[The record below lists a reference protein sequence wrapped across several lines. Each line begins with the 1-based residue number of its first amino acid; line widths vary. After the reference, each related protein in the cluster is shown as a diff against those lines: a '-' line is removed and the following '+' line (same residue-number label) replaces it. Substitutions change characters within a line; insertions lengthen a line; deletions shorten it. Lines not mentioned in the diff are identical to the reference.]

1 MTAMHILLIHQYFLE
16 DHEGGGSRWNE
27 MSRIWVNEGHKVTV
41 VAGNI
46 HYMRDDV
53 SKGRKIRFSCKT
65 NMNGIRVIRCPVS
78 ETYHSGFAGRL
89 LGYFSFA
96 FTSLYGALVYG
107 GEKYDCI
114 LATSPPLH
122 VGIAGLMLSW
132 LKRIPF
138 VFEVRDLW
146 PESAVDLGVLKNQY
160 LIELAYWVEK
170 QLYRNARRICVL
182 TPAFRDILINR
193 KGVSKTKIIL
203 IPNAADFHLRGNAG
217 ARTRR
222 EMRAHLGIKDK
233 FVMVYVGAHGA
244 ANHLVQILEAAELL
258 RDTNA
263 HFLLIGDG
271 RDKKTLIETVAVRG
285 LKNVQFMEPVSK
297 TEVFKCIKASEVGLS
312 VLKKADVFKTV
323 YSNKTFD
330 YFVCGKPVLMAIDG
344 ISRELIEKAKAGLF
358 VRPEDPLDFAQ
369 KVRFYM
375 NNPHVLR
382 EHGENGYRFAKAHFD
397 RDYLAKQYIQRL
409 LGIL

>member
-16 DHEGGGSRWNE
+16 DHQGGGSRWNE
-27 MSRIWVNEGHKVTV
+27 MSRIWVNEGHQVTV
-41 VAGNI
+41 VTGSI
-46 HYMRDDV
+46 HYMQGRP
-53 SKGRKIRFSCKT
+53 SEGRKIRFSCKT
-65 NMNGIRVIRCPVS
+65 NMNGVRVIRCPVS

-89 LGYFSFA
+89 LGYFSFS

-107 GEKYDCI
+107 RGRYDCI

-146 PESAVDLGVLKNQY
+146 PESAVDLGVLKNPY
-160 LIELAYWVEK
+160 LVGLAYWFEK
-170 QLYRNARRICVL
+170 QLYRNARLICVL
-182 TPAFRDILINR
+182 TPTFRDNLVN
-193 KGVSKTKIIL
+193 KKAVKKEKIIL
-203 IPNAADFHLRGNAG
+203 IPNAADFHLRGRAG

-222 EMRAHLGIKDK
+222 EMRARLDLKDK
-233 FVMVYVGAHGA
+233 FVIIYVGAHGA
-244 ANHLVQILEAAELL
+244 ANHLSQILEAAELL

-271 RDKKTLIETVAVRG
+271 REKKTLIETAAARG
-285 LKNVQFMEPVSK
+285 LRNVQFMEPVSK
-297 TEVFKCIKASEVGLS
+297 TEVFKYIKASEVGIS
-312 VLKKADVFKTV
+312 VLKKADIFKTV

-344 ISRELIEKAKAGLF
+344 ISRELIEKAEAGLF
-358 VRPEDPLDFAQ
+358 VRPEDPVDFAQ

-375 NNPHVLR
+375 DNPNVLR
-382 EHGENGYRFAKAHFD
+382 EYGENGYRFAKAHFD
-397 RDYLAKQYIQRL
+397 RDDLAKQYLQRL
-409 LGIL
+409 LDIL